1 MTEEQRMEEGRRMFQ
16 IFAARMFEQRVLTA
30 YKEKVAAERQE
41 KLLQELEDENHS
53 LVQKKAKK
61 AKDAQRKKEKAQQ
74 KKLALAE
81 EKAKREAEKAAE
93 EAALHAAE
101 EKKAEEAR
109 LKAEEKRKKR
119 ELQRKAEE
127 EERLRKEAEKQRR
140 LQEQRE
146 RQAELE
152 RKQREAKERE
162 RKEKEEL
169 RQKEREA
176 KERDARERKEK
187 LEKERREL
195 EAKAKAE
202 REAKEQQKREEQV
215 AQQATTAAHLSAQ
228 HLKRPQ
234 QHITIP
240 LPAGLQPSHNFV
252 APHVPVATPV
262 IPKAPTPNR
271 PSTTSQKD
279 PNSVP
284 QTPQVGKSQSTSPN
298 LSSTQQSSPSSFG
311 HPAKAQAQQP
321 FLHHPQATPP
331 IHATLKSPASTFP
344 QSPFT
349 GVQPIGMNGF
359 QPGMPMMAPG
369 FVGRMPHDPMFAHQQ
384 PMGNQFR
391 PLSGP
396 NSMHIPPG
404 INGVPM
410 QQGRGFQPQHAPPG
424 FPQQLPN
431 GALGGMGQPFGG
443 HKDSAPTQTHSRQQ
457 SASFEKPTFE
467 GATSTQPIARPA
479 PIGRPSSI
487 VQGQQPHENDI
498 DGLSNHLG
506 SSALLDDSDEPLS
519 SGTTARRSSIAPG
532 LGIGRQG
539 FMQNV
544 PYTMDHS
551 AFAGHMPSYNTWGGA
566 PNPFGTAPLPGAN
579 FMGGW
584 GAPPP
589 SGFGAVGGA
598 PNRPSQPRSVAV
610 RLMLCRACKILE
622 GTSQDSFHS
631 INAIRE
637 QVERLGS
644 PRDERITDKEFLDL
658 CETEGNINNGGGSFE
673 VREEDDG
680 RIFIRHDP
688 GITSAPRPL
697 GAPGEIGS
705 PVVGGIQPMSRFPG
719 PPGISAPGGF

>member
-1 MTEEQRMEEGRRMFQ
+1 MEEGRRMFQ

-41 KLLQELEDENHS
+41 KLLQELEDENLS

-61 AKDAQRKKEKAQQ
+61 AKEAQKKKEKAQQ

-81 EKAKREAEKAAE
+81 ERAKREAEKAAE
-93 EAALHAAE
+93 EAELRAAE

-119 ELQRKAEE
+119 ELQKKAEE

-140 LQEQRE
+140 IQEQRE
-146 RQAELE
+146 RQAEVE

-176 KERDARERKEK
+176 KEAKEKEAKERKER
-187 LEKERREL
+187 LERQRRDL

-202 REAKEQQKREEQV
+202 REAKEQQKREEHA
-215 AQQATTAAHLSAQ
+215 AQQATTAPHMPAQ
-228 HLKRPQ
+228 PLKRPQ

-252 APHVPVATPV
+252 TPHLPVATPV

-279 PNSVP
+279 PSSVP

-321 FLHHPQATPP
+321 FLHHPQATSP
-331 IHATLKSPASTFP
+331 IHAALKGPANAFP
-344 QSPFT
+344 PSPF
-349 GVQPIGMNGF
+349 VQPMSMNGF
-359 QPGMPMMAPG
+359 QPGMPIMAPG
-369 FVGRMPHDPMFAHQQ
+369 FVGRVQQDPMFAHQQ
-384 PMGNQFR
+384 QMGNQFR

-396 NSMHIPPG
+396 NGMHMPPG
-404 INGVPM
+404 MNGMPM
-410 QQGRGFQPQHAPPG
+410 QQGRGFQPQNGPPG
-424 FPQQLPN
+424 FTQMSN
-431 GALGGMGQPFGG
+431 SAIGGIGQSFGG
-443 HKDSAPTQTHSRQQ
+443 HKESPPAQSHSRQQ
-457 SASFEKPTFE
+457 SASLEKPAFE
-467 GATSTQPIARPA
+467 GVVPTTQPIARPG

-487 VQGQQPHENDI
+487 VQGQQSTENDI
-498 DGLSNHLG
+498 DGLSSHLG

-519 SGTTARRSSIAPG
+519 NNAARHSGVVPG

-539 FMQNV
+539 FIPNG
-544 PYTMDHS
+544 PYGMDHS
-551 AFAGHMPSYNTWGGA
+551 TFAGPSPSYNWGGA
-566 PNPFGTAPLPGAN
+566 PNPFGTAPLPAAN
-579 FMGGW
+579 YMGGW
-584 GAPPP
+584 GGPP
-589 SGFGAVGGA
+589 SGGFGAVGGA
-598 PNRPSQPRSVAV
+598 PNRPSQPRSIAV
-610 RLMLCRACKILE
+610 RLMLCRACKNLE
-622 GTSQDSFHS
+622 GASPDDFHS
-631 INAIRE
+631 ISSIRD
-637 QVERLGS
+637 QVERLS
-644 PRDERITDKEFLDL
+644 SARDERITEKELLEL
-658 CETEGNINNGGGSFE
+658 CETEGNVNNGGGSFE
-673 VREEDDG
+673 IRDEGDG
-680 RIFIRHDP
+680 RIAIRYL
-688 GITSAPRPL
+688 GITPTPRPV

-705 PVVGGIQPMSRFPG
+705 PVAGSIQPMSRFPG
-719 PPGISAPGGF
+719 PPGV